1 MPSIE
6 KHRYPCPQY
15 IKPVLTVS
23 VTLCFSEVS
32 EADEGRRL
40 LAAVWGQKSNS
51 GPIESFGCMS
61 FGLKHLKS
69 GERPVSGWYHLL
81 AEDVGCK
88 KHLKVSENR
97 PCFPVMQSR
106 IARPAPVD
114 IGVHEISEVNKVIN
128 GPERLQIS
136 VQRSPFGGFGFSVV
150 DACPVRIGR
159 VDGASRAEEAG
170 IRPGDLVVRVNGQN
184 VSRSTSASVARCI
197 K

>member
-1 MPSIE
+1 M
-6 KHRYPCPQY
+6 
-15 IKPVLTVS
+15 
-23 VTLCFSEVS
+23 TLCFSEVS
-32 EADEGRRL
+32 EEDEGRRL
-40 LAAVWGQKSNS
+40 LATVWGQKSNS

-106 IARPAPVD
+106 IARPGPFGVGVD
-114 IGVHEISEVNKVIN
+114 EISEVNKVVN

-197 K
+197 